1 MVTRTHAS
9 ICVAAITAFACRSA
23 PASTLPQQATLT
35 LSAQAYER
43 TDAVRATLQLPQPI
57 AAEGA
62 TIAYEVVDSF
72 GRLLVRTSKP
82 LAAEQASVSVVSV
95 EVRVPNVGAMR
106 HHLGVSLQDADRQ
119 VYFGQAS
126 FVFRPAA
133 GWDDYQVFLY
143 QKHPPHRLNFIREAY
158 VTNNL
163 WYGSN
168 PSVPDYMVDASFRW
182 YVENV
187 SVPVL
192 APYHRWHEDHI
203 GDVEYL
209 FKQARAR
216 FKENRSLLNLQRTPC
231 LSQEPTLEL
240 LERCAMFPARNMA
253 DYRPVWYSL
262 TDEPGIGGQAAESG
276 FCFSPECREAFVAWL
291 QKRYPS
297 LDALNT
303 QWDTEYATWQDV
315 RGWTPDEI
323 FGRKTDNFAPWCDH
337 TDFMDD
343 VLMNAYAVGMK
354 KIREFDRGAYVG
366 FGGGQGPVAVGGW
379 DYWKITQTLNC
390 AEPYYIASNWELIR
404 SFNPDFRVVS
414 ITGGGDTWSQHMRWF
429 GFVHN
434 DYGSLM
440 WDNDMTFVD
449 DQGKYDQQGTESAK
463 WHKELTGGLA
473 RQYLPAPRIDDP
485 IAIYES
491 QAAMR
496 VHWVL
501 NVRQYGEKWVA
512 RRSYHE
518 RTDNPFGRIRE
529 AWIKLVEDA
538 GLQYKMLAPQQV
550 LAGNLKLYDPN
561 TGTGFKLL
569 ILPRVVALSAE
580 EAEAIRQ
587 FVQAGGTVI
596 ADAMPGLFDEH
607 GKQLPA
613 GQLDELF
620 GVARQ
625 VGDAIAMIGEIPSGL
640 GDFKLLEPTLRI
652 DAAEPLHAQAPIAM
666 IQRDVGKGRALYMNL
681 DIIDYHRWRL
691 HPGEETATRNL
702 MNPLFYEAL
711 GNDRRTPR
719 FATANGK
726 VPTGLEVTVK
736 DLGGGVRVVA
746 LQRNPQLMIGE
757 LGPMEY
763 QSNEGFE
770 KPLEVELDT
779 NRLGERRSFVH
790 YDMRTGERLGASATV
805 TLTVIPFEPR
815 ILSVWPEDPGTFVC
829 QAPGSVSRGQP
840 LEVTI
845 KPASALAR
853 QYVYNME
860 VTGPDGEQRLLYRSN
875 HALDPAGGRITV
887 PLALNDPGG
896 EWTVTIRE
904 ALTGITQAV
913 KIELK

>member
-1 MVTRTHAS
+1 MVSRAYS
-9 ICVAAITAFACRSA
+9 SVLVGALMALACQTVLADA
-23 PASTLPQQATLT
+23 PARQATLT
-35 LSAQAYER
+35 LSAPAYER
-43 TDAVRATLQLPQPI
+43 TDAVRATLQLPEPI
-57 AAEGA
+57 AANDA
-62 TIAYEVVDSF
+62 TVAYEVRDSF
-72 GRLLVRTSKP
+72 GRLLVRTSEP
-82 LAAEQASVSVVSV
+82 LAATETSPASVSIQI
-95 EVRVPNVGAMR
+95 EVPNVVVMR
-106 HHLGVSLQDADRQ
+106 HHLGVSVRDAKGQ
-119 VYFGQAS
+119 TYFGQAS
-126 FVFRPAA
+126 FVFKPPA
-133 GWDDYQVFLY
+133 GWDEYQPFIY
-143 QKHPPHRLNFIREAY
+143 QKHPPHRLGFIRDAY

-168 PSVPDYMVDASFRW
+168 PSVPEYMVDANFRW

-209 FKQARAR
+209 FKRAR
-216 FKENRSLLNLQRTPC
+216 SRFNADRSLLNLQRTPC
-231 LSQEPTLEL
+231 LSQETTLEL

-253 DYRPVWYSL
+253 AYRPVWYSL

-291 QKRYPS
+291 GKRYPS
-297 LDALNT
+297 LEALNSEWGT
-303 QWDTEYATWQDV
+303 DYKDWRDV

-323 FGRKTDNFAPWCDH
+323 FARQTDNFAPWCDH

-354 KIREFDRGAYVG
+354 KIQEFDPGAYVG
-366 FGGGQGPVAVGGW
+366 LGGGQGPVAVGGW

-390 AEPYYIASNWELIR
+390 AEPYYIASNWELMR

-414 ITGGGDTWSQHMRWF
+414 ITGGGDTMSKHHRWF

-449 DQGKYDQQGTESAK
+449 DDGKYDQQGTESAK

-501 NVRQYGEKWVA
+501 HVRQYGQKWTD

-518 RTDNPFGRIRE
+518 RTDNPFGRVRE
-529 AWIKLVEDA
+529 AWVKLVEDA

-550 LAGNLKLYDPN
+550 VADGLQFYDPQ
-561 TGTGFKLL
+561 THKGFKLL
-569 ILPRVVALSAE
+569 ILPRVVALSAD
-580 EAEAIRQ
+580 EAEAIRR

-607 GKQLPA
+607 GKRLPA
-613 GQLDELF
+613 GRLDELF
-620 GVARQ
+620 GVSRSADQ
-625 VGDAIAMIGEIPSGL
+625 PITMIGDVASGV
-640 GDFKLLEPTLRI
+640 GDFKLLEPMLQVGEGKPMQP
-652 DAAEPLHAQAPIAM
+652 DAPLAM
-666 IQRDVGKGRALYMNL
+666 VQREVGKGRTCYMNL

-691 HPGEETATRNL
+691 HPGEEATTRDL
-702 MNPLFYEAL
+702 MNPILYQAL
-711 GNDRRTPR
+711 GKDRRTPR
-719 FATANGK
+719 FAATDGT

-736 DLGGGVRVVA
+736 DLGQVRIVA
-746 LQRNPQLMIGE
+746 LQRNPQLMISE

-770 KPLEVELDT
+770 KPIEVNLDV
-779 NRLGERRSFVH
+779 NLPGERRTFF
-790 YDMRTGERLGASATV
+790 YRDMRTGEQLDEGETV
-805 TLTVIPFEPR
+805 RLTVIPFEPR
-815 ILSVWPEDPGTFVC
+815 ILSVWPNDPGEFTC
-829 QAPGSVSRGQP
+829 HAPASIQRGQP
-840 LEVTI
+840 LNIAVTPGSTQA
-845 KPASALAR
+845 KEF
-853 QYVYNME
+853 VYNLE
-860 VTGPDGEQRLLYRSN
+860 ATGPDGKQRMLYRSN
-875 HALDPAGGRITV
+875 HALDGRGGQITV
-887 PLALNDPGG
+887 PLAVNDPPG
-896 EWTVTIRE
+896 EWTFAIRE
-904 ALTGITQAV
+904 ALTGATKTVSVQV
-913 KIELK
+913 D